1 MNKKLLLFLFACF
14 FCLSKNL
21 VSFALE
27 NDFLV
32 PAGEVFS
39 AVLAQEINSESVTV
53 GNKVE
58 AIFVE
63 DFIYNDKVIA
73 SKDSVMQGSV
83 VAYAKKTK
91 NEDAFIQIKFT
102 TIRTPYN
109 NLIPVSAVIKT
120 KDTSGILKSKDN
132 NGVVV
137 LKPNE
142 RIEIEF
148 VQPIT
153 MKAQ

>member
-1 MNKKLLLFLFACF
+1 M
-14 FCLSKNL
+14 
-21 VSFALE
+21 E

-83 VAYAKKTK
+83 VALSDSVAK
-91 NEDAFIQIKFT
+91 IQ
-102 TIRTPYN
+102 N
-109 NLIPVSAVIKT
+109 S
-120 KDTSGILKSKDN
+120 
-132 NGVVV
+132 
-137 LKPNE
+137 
-142 RIEIEF
+142 
-148 VQPIT
+148 
-153 MKAQ
+153 